1 METMS
6 GSAALMRSMKKEGVK
21 QVFGLPG
28 GANLPMYDELF
39 KSDIRHILVRHE
51 QSAAH
56 MADGFG
62 RVSRKPGVCF
72 ATSGPGATNI
82 LTGIATAQADS
93 APMVAVTGQVPVK
106 MIGRDAFQ
114 ESDIIGMSNPVVKY
128 AFQPRTPE
136 EVPLAVRRGFYIAET
151 GRPGPVLLD
160 IPKDVQ
166 QNEAPMEFPE
176 EFQMRGYKPW
186 TDPDVIGIERA
197 TNMLL
202 SSQKPVI
209 LAGGGTIISSAFAE
223 LQAVAEMLGMPVV
236 TTFKGKGAFPEN
248 HPLSMGP
255 IGMHG
260 HAEANKIMV
269 EADCVLAVG
278 TRFSDRSVGTVEDFE
293 KRLKIIHIDVDPAEI
308 GKNQTANVAV
318 VGDVRASLRIML
330 SMLAKKT
337 THENTV
343 WSKHALDLKSYWKDN
358 LKIHPGE
365 MGAAR
370 ILRKLRE
377 VLPKESIVTTEVGQ
391 HQMWASLFFNVIQPG
406 TFFSST
412 GLGTMGWGFPAAI
425 GAKVA
430 KPDVPVVDIAGDG
443 SFNMTENS
451 LATSVLE
458 DIPVIVFLVNNFTL
472 GMVAQWQRT
481 FYDRR
486 MIGVDFSKILC
497 LPLFQQN
504 GQRTVFPLPVAQ
516 VSFDHYFVGLCM
528 SVHPYWSHGK
538 RMIFRKCPLAFECRD
553 NRHAKHFCNSLQFCK
568 SRRDY
573 GSTSGQYYWF
583 LR

>member
-1 METMS
+1 MT
-6 GSAALMRSMKKEGVK
+6 GAKALMTAMEKEGVK
-21 QVFGLPG
+21 EVFGLPG
-28 GANLPMYDELF
+28 GANLPMYDEF
-39 KSDIRHILVRHE
+39 ARCDIRHILVRHE

-93 APMVAVTGQVPVK
+93 APMVAVTGQVPVP

-114 ESDIIGMSNPVVKY
+114 ESDIIGMANPVVKY
-128 AFQPRTPE
+128 AYQPRNAAEIPE
-136 EVPLAVRRGFYIAET
+136 VVKKGFFIAET
-151 GRPGPVLLD
+151 GRPGPVLID

-166 QNEAPMEFPE
+166 TNEAEMSFPNEFKI
-176 EFQMRGYKPW
+176 RGYHPW
-186 TDPDVIGIERA
+186 TDPDMVNVQKAIE
-197 TNMLL
+197 MLL
-202 SSQKPVI
+202 HAQRPII

-223 LQAVAEMLGMPVV
+223 LQAVAELLMIPVV

-248 HPLSMGP
+248 HPLSLGP

-260 HAEANKIMV
+260 HAEANKIMT
-269 EADCVLAVG
+269 EADCVLAIG
-278 TRFSDRSVGTVEDFE
+278 TRFSDRSVGTFEDFE
-293 KRLKIIHIDVDPAEI
+293 SRLKIIHMDVDPAEI
-308 GKNQTANVAV
+308 GKNQTTMVAV
-318 VGDVRASLRIML
+318 VGDVRASLRIMVK
-330 SMLAKKT
+330 MLMQKAIKKT
-337 THENTV
+337 EETV
-343 WSKHALDLKSYWKDN
+343 WIKHVKEIKAYWKEN

-365 MGAAR
+365 MSAAK

-377 VLPKESIVTTEVGQ
+377 ILPHESIITTEVGQ
-391 HQMWASLFFNVIQPG
+391 HQMWASLFYDVIQPG

-412 GLGTMGWGFPAAI
+412 GLGTMGWGFPASI

-451 LATSVLE
+451 LATAVLE
-458 DIPVIVFLVNNFTL
+458 DIPVIVFLLNNFTL

-486 MIGVDFSKILC
+486 MIGVDQGRCPDYVKLAESYGAQGIRAQSMDELERAIKTALSSDVATVIDIPIDPEEDVLPFVAPGTPLKDMIL
-497 LPLFQQN
+497 P
-504 GQRTVFPLPVAQ
+504 
-516 VSFDHYFVGLCM
+516 S
-528 SVHPYWSHGK
+528 
-538 RMIFRKCPLAFECRD
+538 
-553 NRHAKHFCNSLQFCK
+553 
-568 SRRDY
+568 
-573 GSTSGQYYWF
+573 
-583 LR
+583 

>member
-1 METMS
+1 MENMI
-6 GSAALMRSMKKEGVK
+6 GAKALMKALEKEGVK
-21 QVFGLPG
+21 EVFGLPG
-28 GANLPMYDELF
+28 GANLPMYDELY
-39 KSDIRHILVRHE
+39 KSNIRHILARHE

-62 RVSRKPGVCF
+62 RVSRKAGVCF

-82 LTGIATAQADS
+82 LTGLATAHADS
-93 APMVAVTGQVPVK
+93 APMVAITGQVPVA

-114 ESDIIGMSNPVVKY
+114 ESDIIGMSHPCVKY

-136 EVPLAVRRGFYIAET
+136 EIPEVVKKGFYIAES

-166 QNEAPMEFPE
+166 QNEAEMTFPDTIK
-176 EFQMRGYKPW
+176 MRGYHPW
-186 TDPDVIGIERA
+186 TDPDIVNVERA
-197 TNMLL
+197 IEMLL
-202 SSQKPVI
+202 SADKPII

-223 LQAVAEMLGMPVV
+223 LQAIAEMLMIPVV

-248 HPLSMGP
+248 HALSLGP

-260 HAEANKIMV
+260 HAEANKLMTQ
-269 EADCVLAVG
+269 ADCVLAIG
-278 TRFSDRSVGTVEDFE
+278 TRFSDRSVGTFEEFE
-293 KRLKIIHIDVDPAEI
+293 KRLKIIHMDVDPAEI
-308 GKNQTANVAV
+308 GKNQTTQVAV
-318 VGDVRASLRIML
+318 VGDVKASLRIMIK
-330 SMLAKKT
+330 MLQQKAIKKSDD
-337 THENTV
+337 NK
-343 WSKHALDLKSYWKDN
+343 WLKHVNETKAYWREN

-365 MGAAR
+365 MGAAK

-377 VLPKESIVTTEVGQ
+377 VLPHKAICTTEVGQ
-391 HQMWASLFFNVIQPG
+391 HQMWASLFFDVIQPG

-412 GLGTMGWGFPAAI
+412 GLGTMGWGFPASI
-425 GAKVA
+425 GAKAA

-458 DIPVIVFLVNNFTL
+458 NLPVIVFLVNNYSL

-486 MIGVDFSKILC
+486 MIGVDQKDCPDYVKIAESY
-497 LPLFQQN
+497 
-504 GQRTVFPLPVAQ
+504 GAQ
-516 VSFDHYFVGLCM
+516 GIRAQSLDELEKAIKVGLK
-528 SVHPYWSHGK
+528 SDVATVIDIPIDPEEDVLPFVAPGTPLK
-538 RMIFRKCPLAFECRD
+538 DMILP
-553 NRHAKHFCNSLQFCK
+553 S
-568 SRRDY
+568 
-573 GSTSGQYYWF
+573 
-583 LR
+583 